1 MPSFGDNARM
11 AYELVAIGG
20 SWGGLAAYDR
30 ILPGLP
36 ANFPAALLVVQ
47 HRAVDSH
54 HGALT
59 SYLQARTPL
68 EVCEIDDKDPV
79 VPGKVHLAP
88 PDYHT
93 LVERGHF
100 ALSTEAAVHYSRPS
114 IDVTF
119 ESAADAYG
127 ERLIGVI
134 LTGANEDGAAGLR
147 TIRRRGGFTIAQDPA
162 TADKE
167 IMPAAAIATGAVQR
181 VAQVDEIAPLLV
193 ELCAGSTSP
202 TRSVA

>member
-1 MPSFGDNARM
+1 M
-11 AYELVAIGG
+11 AYELVAMGG

-36 ANFPAALLVVQ
+36 AGFPAALVIVQ

-88 PDYHT
+88 PDYHVI
-93 LVERGHF
+93 VERGHF

-127 ERLIGVI
+127 KRVIGVI
-134 LTGANEDGAAGLR
+134 LTGANEDGAAG
-147 TIRRRGGFTIAQDPA
+147 IKAISRRGGFTIAQDPA
-162 TADKE
+162 TADKPT
-167 IMPAAAIATGAVQR
+167 MPQAAIATGAVER
-181 VAQVDEIAPLLV
+181 IARVDEIPPLLV
-193 ELCAGSTSP
+193 ELCGSTSP
-202 TRSVA
+202 TRSLA

>member
-1 MPSFGDNARM
+1 M
-11 AYELVAIGG
+11 AYELVAMGG
-20 SWGGLAAYDR
+20 SWGGLAAYHR

-36 ANFPAALLVVQ
+36 AGFPAALVIVQ

-88 PDYHT
+88 PDYHVI
-93 LVERGHF
+93 VERGHF

-127 ERLIGVI
+127 KRVIGVI
-134 LTGANEDGAAGLR
+134 LTGANEDGAAG
-147 TIRRRGGFTIAQDPA
+147 IKAISRRGGFTIAQDPA
-162 TADKE
+162 TADKPT
-167 IMPAAAIATGAVQR
+167 MPQAAIATGAVER
-181 VAQVDEIAPLLV
+181 IARVDEIPPLLV
-193 ELCAGSTSP
+193 ELCGSTSP
-202 TRSVA
+202 TRSIA

>member
-1 MPSFGDNARM
+1 M
-11 AYELVAIGG
+11 AYELVAMGG

-36 ANFPAALLVVQ
+36 ADFPAALVIVQ

-54 HGALT
+54 QGALT

-100 ALSTEAAVHYSRPS
+100 ALSTEAAVNYSRPS

-127 ERLIGVI
+127 ERAIGVI
-134 LTGANEDGAAGLR
+134 LTGANEDGAAGIQV
-147 TIRRRGGFTIAQDPA
+147 IRRRGGFTIAQDPK
-162 TADKE
+162 TAAKPA
-167 IMPAAAIATGAVQR
+167 MPAAAIGTGAVQR
-181 VAQVDEIAPLLV
+181 VVSVEEIAPLLV
-193 ELCAGSTSP
+193 ELCAGSKSA
-202 TRSVA
+202 TRSLA

>member
-1 MPSFGDNARM
+1 M
-11 AYELVAIGG
+11 AYELVVMGG

-36 ANFPAALLVVQ
+36 TGFPAALVIVQ

-119 ESAADAYG
+119 ESAADAY
-127 ERLIGVI
+127 RSRVIGVI
-134 LTGANEDGAAGLR
+134 LTGANEDGADGTKA
-147 TIRRRGGFTIAQDPA
+147 IRRAGGFTIVQDPA
-162 TADKE
+162 TAEKPA
-167 IMPAAAIATGAVQR
+167 MPQAAIATGAVQR
-181 VAQVDEIAPLLV
+181 VAGIDEIAPLLV

>member
-1 MPSFGDNARM
+1 M
-11 AYELVAIGG
+11 AYELVVMGG

-30 ILPGLP
+30 ILPGIP
-36 ANFPAALLVVQ
+36 TDFPAALVIVQ

-54 HGALT
+54 QGALT

-68 EVCEIDDKDPV
+68 QVCEIDDKDPV

-93 LVERGHF
+93 LVERGNF

-119 ESAADAYG
+119 QSAADSYAT
-127 ERLIGVI
+127 RLIGVI
-134 LTGANEDGAAGLR
+134 ITGANEDGAAGIQA
-147 TIRRRGGFTIAQDPA
+147 IRRHGGVTIAQDPA
-162 TADKE
+162 TADKST
-167 IMPAAAIATGAVQR
+167 MPAAAIATGAVDR
-181 VAQVDEIAPLLV
+181 VVVVEEIAPLLV
-193 ELCAGSTSP
+193 ELCAGSPSP
-202 TRSVA
+202 TGSVA

>member
-1 MPSFGDNARM
+1 M
-11 AYELVAIGG
+11 AYELVAMGG
-20 SWGGLAAYDR
+20 SWGGLGAYDR

-36 ANFPAALLVVQ
+36 AGFPAALVIVQ

-88 PDYHT
+88 PDYHVI
-93 LVERGHF
+93 VERGHF

-127 ERLIGVI
+127 KRVIGVI
-134 LTGANEDGAAGLR
+134 LTGANEDGAAGIQ
-147 TIRRRGGFTIAQDPA
+147 TISRRGGFTIAQDPA
-162 TADKE
+162 TADKPT
-167 IMPAAAIATGAVQR
+167 MPEAAIATGAVQR
-181 VAQVDEIAPLLV
+181 IARVDEIPQLLV
-193 ELCAGSTSP
+193 ELCGSTSP
-202 TRSVA
+202 TRSLA

>member
-1 MPSFGDNARM
+1 MPRFRDNARM
-11 AYELVAIGG
+11 AYELVVLGG

-36 ANFPAALLVVQ
+36 ADFPAAVVIVQ

-93 LVERGHF
+93 IVERGHF

-119 ESAADAYG
+119 QTAADAYG

-134 LTGANEDGAAGLR
+134 LTGANEDGADGIQA
-147 TIRRRGGFTIAQDPA
+147 IRRRGGFTIAQDPE
-162 TADKE
+162 TADKGT
-167 IMPAAAIATGAVQR
+167 MPAAAIATGAVQR
-181 VAQVDEIAPLLV
+181 VAGIDEIAPLLV
-193 ELCAGSTSP
+193 ELCRSTSP